1 MSITVLLIPA
11 KILVSILAVVGLS
24 LVAER
29 VSPKVAGILSGY
41 PLGTAIALF
50 FIGLENGPDFAG
62 QGAVYTLAGLSASLV
77 LVHAYQSASTRLQRH
92 AVAGSSLAAV
102 LAFLLAATLLNQL
115 PLNLSAGLLLTVAVA
130 VFYARRFRR
139 IENIRVTNPVRFT
152 RWVLLLRALAAAAI
166 VLLITGLAKLI
177 GPNASG
183 ILSAFPITLFPFLL
197 IIHQTYGREA
207 AHTIIKN
214 YPFGIGAL
222 ITYALC
228 VSFTYPHFGVPLGTF
243 LAFLAATGYLLLLA
257 TATGYRRT
265 GGEEET
271 E

>member
-1 MSITVLLIPA
+1 MVLTVLLIPA

-77 LVHAYQSASTRLQRH
+77 LVHAYQSASARLQRY
-92 AVAGSSLAAV
+92 AVAGSALAAV
-102 LAFLLAATLLNQL
+102 LAFLLAAALLHRL
-115 PLNLSAGLLLTVAVA
+115 PLNLPTGLLLTVAVA
-130 VFYARRFRR
+130 AFYARRFRR
-139 IENIRVTNPVRFT
+139 IENTRVTNPVRFT

-197 IIHQTYGREA
+197 IIHQAYGKEA

-222 ITYALC
+222 IAYALS
-228 VSFTYPHFGVPLGTF
+228 VALAYPRYGVAFGTG

-257 TATGYRRT
+257 AVTRR
-265 GGEEET
+265 GRGQ
-271 E
+271 